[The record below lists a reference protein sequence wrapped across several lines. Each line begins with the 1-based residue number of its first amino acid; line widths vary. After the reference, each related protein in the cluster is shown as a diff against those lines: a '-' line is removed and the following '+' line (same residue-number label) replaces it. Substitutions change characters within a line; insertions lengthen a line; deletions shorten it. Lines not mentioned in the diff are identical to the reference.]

1 LDAEKA
7 QEAQDAL
14 ESKRYSALSV
24 IPDDQLANANLSDAD
39 KAILQKYNETKFNS
53 YMTNKTNQNKLNNIN
68 GDVSETNVTDPMSI
82 IKDMLT
88 QTTEVPNLMEQRAQI
103 KADSGLDDKA
113 TAANEAKAEYQKVLD
128 QMNQIDK
135 DVEKRFEGT

>member
-1 LDAEKA
+1 
-7 QEAQDAL
+7 
-14 ESKRYSALSV
+14 
-24 IPDDQLANANLSDAD
+24 
-39 KAILQKYNETKFNS
+39 
-53 YMTNKTNQNKLNNIN
+53 
-68 GDVSETNVTDPMSI
+68 MSI

-88 QTTEVPNLMEQRAQI
+88 QQQEVPNLMEQRDQI
-103 KADSGLDDKA
+103 KKDSGLDEKA